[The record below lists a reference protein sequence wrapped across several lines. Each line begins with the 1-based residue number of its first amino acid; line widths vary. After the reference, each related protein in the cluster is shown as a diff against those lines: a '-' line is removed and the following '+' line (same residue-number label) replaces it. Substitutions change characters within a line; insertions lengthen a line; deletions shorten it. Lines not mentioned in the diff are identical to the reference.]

1 MHILLLAIFSLFLL
15 LACNKTEVPQPNNQ
29 AATGVPVVNSE
40 NAQSDYA
47 TSNNVTSNSLPD
59 GTYCFNK
66 LFNQDV
72 TEVQLTI
79 LGNAVTGTMNWIPY
93 QKDSARGTLKGSKN
107 TVGEMDLMYDYMI
120 EGNQQTETKIMKIED
135 GKLLVKIG
143 QLLDPKNDGN
153 LVYKDVSQANYTE
166 VLEKVDCKNE

>member
-1 MHILLLAIFSLFLL
+1 MHILLLAIFSSFLL
-15 LACNKTEVPQPNNQ
+15 AACNKTDTPEPNIHEPSGAPIVDSGN
-29 AATGVPVVNSE
+29 V
-40 NAQSDYA
+40 QSDNA
-47 TSNNVTSNSLPD
+47 TSNNVTLISLSD

-66 LFNQDV
+66 LLNQDV

-107 TVGEMDLMYDYMI
+107 AVSEMDLMYDYMI
-120 EGNQQTETKIMKIED
+120 EGNQQTETKVMKIEE
-135 GKLLVKIG
+135 GNLLVKTG

-153 LVYKDVSQANYTE
+153 LVYKDVTQAKYTE
-166 VLEKVDCKNE
+166 ILEKVDCKNE